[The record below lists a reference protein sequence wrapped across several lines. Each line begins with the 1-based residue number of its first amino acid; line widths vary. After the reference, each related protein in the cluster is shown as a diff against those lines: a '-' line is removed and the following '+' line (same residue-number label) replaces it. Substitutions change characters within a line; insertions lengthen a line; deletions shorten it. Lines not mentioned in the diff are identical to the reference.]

1 MQASNAGG
9 VWKNRDYWQI
19 SGRSLLNC
27 RVINI
32 WIVQCSLSHVSIDRL
47 ALQTPPCHASVN
59 LVILFMTDD
68 AKILKM
74 QHILLIMDS
83 LGGGAT
89 APYLNIFRK
98 FPSKWCWVL
107 IDIWHVTLRHTVFE
121 IFAVK
126 WKIIRI
132 WEAKNGPL
140 ENLLTPHLETPK
152 DIATKR
158 GEDTSGTQLY
168 QHTNIHA
175 DRPQRR
181 SSQLQRCCNC
191 IVCPRTKKYSYSKQY
206 IRRYASIAY
215 CW

>member
-83 LGGGAT
+83 LGGAT

-158 GEDTSGTQLY
+158 EKTRQEHSSTNMQTFTPIGRNVAVLSYNVAVTVLFVPGQKNTVTANNISDDTL
-168 QHTNIHA
+168 A
-175 DRPQRR
+175 
-181 SSQLQRCCNC
+181 
-191 IVCPRTKKYSYSKQY
+191 
-206 IRRYASIAY
+206 
-215 CW
+215 